1 MKIVAIIFHYPTFPL
16 QNVLILLMFSVTV
29 EEENRCSHGVNP
41 FRYCG
46 QSYYVR
52 DIPLSKFVLLYK
64 NIFISS
70 LSSFC
75 NFFLSRST
83 WLNLLPYYYNYLHH
97 SLVSTHSGIHT
108 SNKRCLIFQQFGV
121 ANKLIYNSKIKVQ
134 ESIQKNRL
142 NMFHQKKHNAPN
154 HTQLPQLGYKE
165 QGGANTHTRGGGAGW
180 THIQRCGGKGEG
192 KSLLQKLNLEIKAL
206 ALNL

>member
-1 MKIVAIIFHYPTFPL
+1 MVI
-16 QNVLILLMFSVTV
+16 
-29 EEENRCSHGVNP
+29 
-41 FRYCG
+41 
-46 QSYYVR
+46 
-52 DIPLSKFVLLYK
+52 
-64 NIFISS
+64 
-70 LSSFC
+70 
-75 NFFLSRST
+75 
-83 WLNLLPYYYNYLHH
+83 
-97 SLVSTHSGIHT
+97 THSGIHT

-165 QGGANTHTRGGGAGW
+165 QGGANTHTRGGGVD
-180 THIQRCGGKGEG
+180 THTKVWGKGEG